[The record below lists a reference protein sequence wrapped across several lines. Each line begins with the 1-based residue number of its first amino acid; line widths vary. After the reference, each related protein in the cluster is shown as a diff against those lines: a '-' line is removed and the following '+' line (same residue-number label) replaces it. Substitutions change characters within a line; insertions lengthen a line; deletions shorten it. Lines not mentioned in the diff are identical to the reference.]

1 VHGTTFGGNPVA
13 CAAGV
18 VVLEEVVEKGLMQ
31 RAKEIGDRLK
41 KAFTEL
47 QGRHPKRIRDIRGY
61 GCMMGMEL
69 SGEGQS
75 VADAMMERGVL
86 VNCTNTNVLRFLPP
100 YVATDKECDL
110 VVSTLASVL
119 EGTG

>member
-1 VHGTTFGGNPVA
+1 
-13 CAAGV
+13 
-18 VVLEEVVEKGLMQ
+18 M
-31 RAKEIGDRLK
+31 
-41 KAFTEL
+41 
-47 QGRHPKRIRDIRGY
+47 QGRYPERIRDIRGY
-61 GCMMGMEL
+61 GCMIGMEL